1 MTESCKV
8 CGKEFKRMTLSHLK
22 THGIESMEQYE
33 SIGVE
38 KEKDSFDKR
47 KEKKDEVIPV
57 EKVNGIFDDAKLDIK
72 SIDTS
77 NISKVTI
84 TPEESTEKIFGKIET
99 NVDKPLKDFLTEFGV
114 TEKELR
120 NIIRTYKDGKPLDVL
135 QDIKRKTEYG
145 ENSAESL
152 KDNDKVETK
161 QLAIAD
167 ALVHKHGF
175 KVEKVTSN
183 PKIWYL
189 HK

>member
-1 MTESCKV
+1 MTETCKV
-8 CGKEFKRMTLSHLK
+8 CGKEYKAITLTHLK
-22 THGIESMEQYE
+22 THGLNMEEYE
-33 SIGVE
+33 SIEVK
-38 KEKDSFDKR
+38 KEKDSFD
-47 KEKKDEVIPV
+47 
-57 EKVNGIFDDAKLDIK
+57 DAKRDVK

-84 TPEESTEKIFGKIET
+84 TSDEKTEKLFGKKET
-99 NVDKPLKDFLTEFGV
+99 NVDKPLKDFLVEFGV

-120 NIIRTYKDGKPLDVL
+120 SIIRTYKDGKPLDVI

-152 KDNDKVETK
+152 KDNDEVKTK

>member
-1 MTESCKV
+1 MTETCKV
-8 CGKEFKRMTLSHLK
+8 CGKEYKAITLTHLK
-22 THGIESMEQYE
+22 THGLNMEEYE
-33 SIGVE
+33 SIEVK
-38 KEKDSFDKR
+38 KEKDSFDVR
-47 KEKKDEVIPV
+47 KEEKEKVIPI
-57 EKVNGIFDDAKLDIK
+57 EKE
-72 SIDTS
+72 
-77 NISKVTI
+77 KVTI
-84 TPEESTEKIFGKIET
+84 TPEETTEKIFGKPET

-120 NIIRTYKDGKPLDVL
+120 SIIRTYKDGKPLDVI

-152 KDNDKVETK
+152 KDNDKIETK